1 MRSKRDFCSN
11 RYLFFSFLG
20 VFMVCWLPSF
30 KIPTKK
36 ASSFLSAARRLIKEK
51 CGIEWQVSSKVGQRI
66 TEITFYEPTFGYRVD
81 LQTPW
86 ETIRKAEQEFN
97 KVMNETRIALLKLA
111 DSYGATVLVITAY
124 KNKYVEP
131 KKLLEAMAE
140 EDKAVKVL
148 ADALQKVKPSIEMF
162 TDILTVDS
170 IFEKAKKRSK
180 LY

>member
-1 MRSKRDFCSN
+1 
-11 RYLFFSFLG
+11 
-20 VFMVCWLPSF
+20 
-30 KIPTKK
+30 
-36 ASSFLSAARRLIKEK
+36 
-51 CGIEWQVSSKVGQRI
+51 
-66 TEITFYEPTFGYRVD
+66 
-81 LQTPW
+81 
-86 ETIRKAEQEFN
+86 
-97 KVMNETRIALLKLA
+97 ETRIALLKLA
-111 DSYGATVLVITAY
+111 DSYGATVLVINAY